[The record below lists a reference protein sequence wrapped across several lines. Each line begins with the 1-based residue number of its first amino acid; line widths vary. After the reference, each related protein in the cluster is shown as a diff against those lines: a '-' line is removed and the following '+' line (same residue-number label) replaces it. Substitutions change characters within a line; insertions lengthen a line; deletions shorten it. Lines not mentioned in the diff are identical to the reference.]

1 MKNKVLPSTT
11 MVYFL
16 LLVFGC
22 TSMSVPPGQTQYNL
36 PENELLAREMPEL
49 SIVTAD
55 RLLERVK
62 VASLLGNELSILPF
76 PYWNVETIKI
86 NIEEITTIWLLNV
99 KMRSGTNALATLN
112 ITFGIMGTIFAINAE
127 YDRDYKNGL
136 ATTAILALVGGVV
149 VGLGS
154 GIVDASKRKKWDFTK
169 LTQPQRLGVLLQ
181 IMGVQS

>member
-36 PENELLAREMPEL
+36 PEKELLAREMPEL

-112 ITFGIMGTIFAINAE
+112 ITFGIMGTIFAINSK
-127 YDRDYKNGL
+127 YDEDYRSGL
-136 ATTAILALVGGVV
+136 VLASGFALAGGLVT
-149 VGLGS
+149 LIGS
-154 GIVDASKRKKWDFTK
+154 AIVDASKRTKWDFSK
-169 LTQPQRLGVLLQ
+169 LTQPQRLAVLMR
-181 IMGVQS
+181 IMGV